1 MTTTSFASAGC
12 ATASPTRLLR
22 DVPGT
27 VENGDRALK
36 VAGNAHVRFDGVES
50 EALLVALDVEGLC
63 AAAGSSCASGATEP
77 SYVLTAM
84 GLSLPEAAASV
95 RLSLGFSSTDADVD
109 RALDVIPRAVARL
122 RGAAV
127 PA

>member
-1 MTTTSFASAGC
+1 MTTKTTIALADLVEKGGDSD
-12 ATASPTRLLR
+12 LLR
-22 DVPGT
+22 DMIQY
-27 VENGDRALK
+27 
-36 VAGNAHVRFDGVES
+36 VAQRLME
-50 EALLVALDVEGLC
+50 LDTEGLC
-63 AAAGSSCASGATEP
+63 AAAGSLCASGATEP

-109 RALDVIPRAVARL
+109 RALEVIPRAVARL